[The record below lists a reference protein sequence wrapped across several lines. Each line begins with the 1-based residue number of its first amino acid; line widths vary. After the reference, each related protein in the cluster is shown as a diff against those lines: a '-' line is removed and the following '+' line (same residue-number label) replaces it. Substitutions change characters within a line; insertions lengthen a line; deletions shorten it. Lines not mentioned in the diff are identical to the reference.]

1 MATVRLVAYTK
12 PVVGEDPRR
21 LAVLAVKVSAGNLHK
36 RDWIHYL
43 TLYPEEH
50 VGEHIVKASRY
61 PVVLEHIVF
70 TFLVEDISRV
80 ASHQLVRHR
89 IASYTQE
96 SQRYSESYMKQV
108 IECLNIIGASNA
120 EKAFE
125 IFKEKPKDVL
135 HCIEKGF
142 VVPPQIMSNSQAL
155 QTFTEEILRAIY
167 SYYKLLNQGISLE
180 DARFAIPQASKTRL
194 LVTLNLRELL
204 HIACLRLKP
213 EAQWEIRE
221 IVEKMLAEASKIV
234 PEATELLKL
243 TCSDT
248 K

>member
-1 MATVRLVAYTK
+1 
-12 PVVGEDPRR
+12 
-21 LAVLAVKVSAGNLHK
+21 
-36 RDWIHYL
+36 
-43 TLYPEEH
+43 
-50 VGEHIVKASRY
+50 
-61 PVVLEHIVF
+61 
-70 TFLVEDISRV
+70 DISRV

-108 IECLNIIGASNA
+108 IECLNIIGAGNT

-221 IVEKMLAEASKIV
+221 IVEKMLAEATKVV
-234 PEATELLKL
+234 PETTKLLVTMCDANRSL
-243 TCSDT
+243 NCY
-248 K
+248 